1 MRKSI
6 VFMMLVSLF
15 CGCTENESQQYEK
28 AKQSKSIEILDSYL
42 QKFPDAPS
50 EHIDTISL
58 IRQNLMEDSLFY
70 ANILAS
76 GNAIER
82 YELEKKYINEFSNGI
97 HIAEVKQMTDTDKK
111 AAEDLIKKMS
121 VFDLAEYGYLEELT
135 FDADY
140 HSKNEYNGS
149 EITQKFNIK
158 LNMRDGTAGWH
169 YDNVQIP
176 YAGWDPFHESGDV
189 SGSWQTIYVN
199 RGDKSIKSFDIECGS
214 GDFYTTEDLDLLYDN
229 YYDFRNGNNGKNGA
243 VLKIYNIKK
252 KIVVNGEIISD

>member
-76 GNAIER
+76 ENAIVR
-82 YELEKKYINEFSNGI
+82 YELEKKYVKEFENGI
-97 HIAEVKQMTDTDKK
+97 HIDEVKQMTATDKK
-111 AAEDLIKKMS
+111 AAEDLIKNMS
-121 VFDLAEYGYLEELT
+121 VFDLAEYGLLKELS
-135 FDADY
+135 FEAHFY
-140 HSKNEYNGS
+140 NEAY
-149 EITQKFNIK
+149 EIYQKGKHTIK
-158 LNMRDGTAGWH
+158 LNMIDGTAEWH
-169 YDNVQIP
+169 RDVVHGVKGLNP
-176 YAGWDPFHESGDV
+176 SPEEKTDV
-189 SGSWQTIYVN
+189 SGSWQTIYVDRGN
-199 RGDKSIKSFDIECGS
+199 RTIKSFDIECGNT
-214 GDFYTTEDLDLLYDN
+214 DFYTTEDLDLLYFD
-229 YYDFRNGNNGKNGA
+229 YWDFSNGSKKN
-243 VLKIYNIKK
+243 VLEITNIKK
-252 KIVVNGEIISD
+252 KIVVDGEIISD